1 MIIMFYILYFLNYLL
16 WVYKKNGNQNINLS
30 DKYGKS
36 VQKPLIWQNEL
47 LIFYENIKKPY

>member
-1 MIIMFYILYFLNYLL
+1 MFYILYFLNYLL